1 MDSQTSRL
9 PQSLLIL
16 MAFAAAAT
24 VANLWYNQP
33 LLGAMADTFH
43 RAPQV
48 LGRVSTLTQAGYAL
62 GLLLFVPLGDLIER
76 RRLLLL
82 LTVAVTAA
90 LLLES
95 AAPSLYWLEISA
107 ALIGLTTPIPQIILP
122 LVADLARPS
131 ERGRAVGLVMGGL
144 LIGIL
149 AARAV
154 AGFIAAWLGWRMV
167 FRVAAVLMLL
177 IGLLIR
183 RFFPVSYPRPAN
195 LGYRQTLASL
205 WPLFRQ
211 QPELASASLTGA
223 ALFAAFSGF
232 WTALTFLLRAAPF
245 HYPPAV
251 IGLFGII
258 GIGGASAAPLAGRLA
273 DTGDPRRTVTLA
285 LGGAML
291 AMAWLLL
298 APRTVWVVIIGIV
311 LLDIST
317 QSGQISNQSRI
328 YGLSQTAR
336 SRLNTVYMVS
346 YFVGGALGSGTA
358 SVAWG
363 WLRWPGVALTGAS
376 FLVLGALAHY
386 WGYQKVKHAMKGVDQ
401 APEA

>member
-1 MDSQTSRL
+1 MDSQKSRL
-9 PQSLLIL
+9 SQSLLLL

-43 RAPQV
+43 RAPHI

-76 RRLLLL
+76 RRLILI
-82 LTVAVTAA
+82 LTAAVTIA
-90 LLLES
+90 LILES
-95 AAPSLYWLEISA
+95 TSPSLFWLEVSA
-107 ALIGLTTPIPQIILP
+107 SLIGLTTPIPQIILP
-122 LVADLARPS
+122 LVADLAQPS

-149 AARAV
+149 AARTV
-154 AGFIAAWLGWRMV
+154 AGFIATWLGWRMV
-167 FRVAAVLMLL
+167 FRVAAVLMLF
-177 IGLLIR
+177 IGFLIR
-183 RFFPVSYPRPAN
+183 KFFPVSHPRPTQ
-195 LGYRQTLASL
+195 LGYWQTLATL

-211 QPELASASLTGA
+211 QPELASAALTGA
-223 ALFAAFSGF
+223 ALFATFSGF

-245 HYPPAV
+245 HYPPEV
-251 IGLFGII
+251 IGLFGLV

-273 DTGDPRRTVTLA
+273 DTGDPRRTVSLA
-285 LGGAML
+285 LAGATL
-291 AMAWLLL
+291 SMAWLLL
-298 APRTVWVVIIGIV
+298 LPRTVWVIIIGIV
-311 LLDIST
+311 LLDVST

-346 YFVGGALGSGTA
+346 YFVGGALGSGAA
-358 SVAWG
+358 SIAWG
-363 WLRWPGVALTGAS
+363 WWRWPGVTLTGAS

-386 WGYQKVKHAMKGVDQ
+386 WGYQKAKLTMKA
-401 APEA
+401 APPD